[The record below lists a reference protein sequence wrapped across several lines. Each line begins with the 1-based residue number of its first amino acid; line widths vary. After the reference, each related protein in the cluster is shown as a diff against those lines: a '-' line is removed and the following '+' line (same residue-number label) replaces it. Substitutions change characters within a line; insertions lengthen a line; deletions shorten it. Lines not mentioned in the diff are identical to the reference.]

1 MNKKGVD
8 ERSEKSN
15 FQKWICI
22 IGYAMVPVFFTVMYF
37 LMTET
42 YEDIMQGNS
51 ESTKTVP
58 EIIDSIYHYIPRLG
72 EFYQHIAVH
81 FMTAQVSFGLDMIFR
96 FITAMIASG
105 TIYFSTVFVLGR
117 RPRLEYKDVAVYLGI
132 LLFIMIS
139 IFSAAFTYRFSDA
152 NNYVLGLLV
161 AVLFLNLFR
170 IKILENKWYKLIGVV
185 LLGFLFG
192 ITTEITPVAFL
203 ILIFCFCVVK
213 VFRKEMAISDLWKKY
228 RVQSFAVLGLV
239 IGLAFFY
246 FGGGLGGRTGG
257 GYAEVYEYI
266 SPMSFL
272 KDPLYVGYK
281 LLHHVWYNVRYIF
294 FAIPLMS
301 IYIFVEATIF
311 KKERKNLF
319 WQIFLMLFCVLFVG
333 ATSLIAVHD
342 DLYPRFMVPVFLAIT
357 LATMLFINHVLNFVR
372 VSGRTLKR
380 LAITTVIFGGI
391 LIIDMSFAFTLY
403 NLTMAPKL
411 EAIHYNPGG
420 ELQIDQVS
428 GTTMI
433 PSPIF
438 SLKQLPPFDWGPAAD
453 YTKFG
458 L

>member
-1 MNKKGVD
+1 MKKEGVD
-8 ERSEKSN
+8 RQNKKSN
-15 FQKWICI
+15 FQKWVCV
-22 IGYAMVPVFFTVMYF
+22 IGYAMVPVFFIVLYF

-51 ESTKTVP
+51 EATKTVP
-58 EIIDSIYHYIPRLG
+58 EIINSIYHYIPRLG
-72 EFYQHIAVH
+72 EFYQHIAAH
-81 FMTAQVSFGLDMIFR
+81 FMTAQVSLGPDIVFR
-96 FITAMIASG
+96 LITAMIASG
-105 TIYFSTVFVLGR
+105 TIYFSTAFVLGR
-117 RPRLEYKDVAVYLGI
+117 RPKLEYKDVVVYLGI
-132 LLFIMIS
+132 LLFSMFS
-139 IFSAAFTYRFSDA
+139 IFSEAFTYRFSYA
-152 NNYVLGLLV
+152 NNYILGLLV

-170 IKILENKWYKLIGVV
+170 IKFKGDKWYKLVGAT
-185 LLGFLFG
+185 LLGFAFG
-192 ITTEITPVAFL
+192 ISTEITPVAFL
-203 ILIFCFCVVK
+203 VLIFGFCVVK
-213 VFRKEMAISDLWKKY
+213 IARKEMTFLELWGKY
-228 RVQSFAVLGLV
+228 RLQSFAILGLI

-246 FGGGLGGRTGG
+246 FGGGLGERTGG
-257 GYAEVYEYI
+257 GYAEVYDYI
-266 SPMSFL
+266 SPMSLF
-272 KDPLYVGYK
+272 KDPLYAGYG
-281 LLHHVWYNVRYIF
+281 LVHHVWYNVRYIF

-342 DLYPRFMVPVFLAIT
+342 DLYPRFMIPVFFAIT
-357 LATMLFINHVLNFVR
+357 LATMLFINHVLDFAR

-380 LAITTVIFGGI
+380 LATTTVIFGGI
-391 LIIDMSFAFTLY
+391 LIIDMSFAFALY

-411 EAIHYNPGG
+411 EAMHYNPGG